1 MRRPTTPSQK
11 RTKSR
16 LSFQPALEAL
26 ESRITPSGD
35 PLVQPP
41 VIHSQNGVLTATLT
55 ESVGPARVGD
65 TDVVGAWTY
74 NGFYVGPTLMANPG
88 DLLDLTIVNQ
98 LPQPTNLHTH
108 GLHVSPLGNSD
119 NVLLNIEPTKSR
131 RFQIQIPPDHPQGL
145 YWYHPHDH
153 GFVGDQISQGLS
165 GLLVVGRADGGA
177 PELNGLT
184 QQLIELKNAL
194 IVNGQMTR
202 QDDGKNDPDAQ
213 IYTVNGQ
220 LNPLLTMRPGEQQ
233 VFNVANIGNEA
244 YYDLKLVDQN
254 GQEQPL
260 YQVAEDGNPFTQV
273 VPNADLL
280 LPSGQRWSLLIQGGQ
295 AGQTWTLQTA
305 GYNMGFYTWP
315 PTTLMTITFQ
325 GTPVAPRPIPTSLT
339 PPNNPYV
346 DLRQLPESQIAQQR
360 TVEFSQEFNSQGVFV
375 FKINGA
381 PFPDNPVFQP
391 RLNTVEEWTLSN
403 PTTDDHPFHLHT
415 NPFQVVS
422 STDSSNGVNNGEDVV
437 NVPRAVNGVPGKVV
451 IRVMFRDFIGVNAY
465 HCHLVGHEDIA
476 MMALSQVLP
485 QQPIQV
491 VGAGTGGAPQVNVY
505 DGVTHALLR
514 QFDAFN
520 PAFTGGVNV
529 AVGDVNND
537 GVSDIICAAG
547 PGGGPNVLVLD
558 GTSLPGTGPLKFL
571 ANFMAFDGKFD
582 GGVNIAAGDMDGDGF
597 DDIIV
602 GAGPGGGPQ
611 VIWYCGGHGVC
622 LDPTAF
628 FAFDPAFTGGVTV
641 AAGDV
646 DGDGRIEIITGAG
659 PGGGPNVAIF
669 DSDAQL
675 MASFFAFDPAFSGG
689 VHVATGRVRGIGF
702 ASIICGA
709 GTGGGPT
716 VSTFQANTIHVGGM
730 DMTTSQAHGHSL
742 EVSLV
747 SSFFAFAP
755 SFTGGVRVGSFNQTL
770 GTNYLA
776 GAGPGGGPQV
786 LQLDGVTQALLD
798 SYFALDPAFSGG
810 VSVAGN

>member
-1 MRRPTTPSQK
+1 MRSPTTRSQN

-16 LSFQPALEAL
+16 LSFQPAVESL

-41 VIHSQNGVLTATLT
+41 IIRSQNGVLTATLT

-74 NGFYVGPTLMANPG
+74 NGSYVGPTLMANPG

-98 LPQPTNLHTH
+98 LPEPTNLHTH

-119 NVLLNIEPTKSR
+119 NVLLDIEPTESNHY
-131 RFQIQIPPDHPQGL
+131 QIQIPSNHPQGL

-202 QDDGKNDPDAQ
+202 QFDGKNNPSAQ

-233 VFNVANIGNEA
+233 VFNVGNIGNEA

-260 YQVAEDGNPFTQV
+260 YEVAEDGNPFTQV
-273 VPNADLL
+273 VPKTAPNANLL
-280 LPSGQRWSLLIQGGQ
+280 VPPGQRWSLLIQGGQ

-315 PTTLMTITFQ
+315 ATTLMTISFQ

-346 DLRQLPESQIAQQR
+346 DLRPVPESQIAQQR
-360 TVEFSQEFNSQGVFV
+360 SVEFEQEFNSQGVFV
-375 FKINGA
+375 FEINGA
-381 PFPDNPVFQP
+381 LFPDNLVFQP

-422 STDSSNGVNNGEDVV
+422 SSDSPNGVNNEQDVV

-451 IRVMFRDFIGVNAY
+451 IRVMFRDFIGANVY
-465 HCHLVGHEDIA
+465 HCHLVGHEDMG
-476 MMALSQVLP
+476 MMALSQILP

-491 VGAGTGGAPQVNVY
+491 VGSGTGGAPQVNVY
-505 DGVTHALLR
+505 DGVTHTLLR
-514 QFDAFN
+514 QFNAFN
-520 PAFTGGVNV
+520 PAFIGGVNV

-537 GVSDIICAAG
+537 GISDILCAAG
-547 PGGGPNVLVLD
+547 PGGGPEVKVISGKDGAVLFD
-558 GTSLPGTGPLKFL
+558 KFV
-571 ANFMAFDGKFD
+571 FDPAFI
-582 GGVNIAAGDMDGDGF
+582 GGVSMAAGDINGDGF
-597 DDIIV
+597 DDIIA
-602 GAGPGGGPQ
+602 GAGAGGGPN
-611 VIWYCGGHGVC
+611 VIVFSGKDGS
-622 LDPTAF
+622 LLRSF
-628 FAFDPAFTGGVTV
+628 FAYDPAFTGGLTV

-646 DGDGRIEIITGAG
+646 DGNGRFEIITGAG
-659 PGGGPNVAIF
+659 PGGGPNVGIF
-669 DSDAQL
+669 DSDAQR
-675 MASFFAFDPAFSGG
+675 MASFFAFDPAFTGG
-689 VHVATGRVRGIGF
+689 VNVATGRVRGIGF

-709 GTGGGPT
+709 GAGGGPT
-716 VSTFQANTIHVGGM
+716 VSTFQANSMHVGAM
-730 DMTTSQAHGHSL
+730 DMNTAQAQGHSL

-747 SSFFAFAP
+747 SGFFAYAP

-776 GAGPGGGPQV
+776 GAGAGGGPQV
-786 LQLDGVTQALLD
+786 LQLDGVTHAQLD
-798 SYFALDPAFSGG
+798 SYFALDPTFTGG
-810 VSVAGN
+810 VNVAGN